1 MFNGELYRLW
11 KRANANPGMSVD
23 IGNIVVCD
31 SCSEDYTDSD
41 AEGGM
46 LFDTKAICPAC
57 IQRWR
62 DGAEEFG
69 EEAAGAF
76 AHEQGV
82 AGGAGAGEE
91 GGPAAVHE
99 AAGEGELQP
108 VIMGGE
114 AVETHDAPAGAGTG
128 RAGRRHQRQAPM
140 PPAIKNGT
148 SQISAT
154 PWWSQ

>member
-69 EEAAGAF
+69 ELAHIRAEASPGEKF
-76 AHEQGV
+76 REFV
-82 AGGAGAGEE
+82 LRMRGGDNTIT
-91 GGPAAVHE
+91 VRT
-99 AAGEGELQP
+99 
-108 VIMGGE
+108 V
-114 AVETHDAPAGAGTG
+114 
-128 RAGRRHQRQAPM
+128 R
-140 PPAIKNGT
+140 
-148 SQISAT
+148 
-154 PWWSQ
+154 